1 MLLVLTH
8 VLLVQLT
15 VMLVPLVP
23 TVPPLNVL
31 LNSSLMVLTDVLLVS
46 LTVKFVLTPL
56 LVLLVNVI
64 PVILTMLPPM
74 FVTNVHLT
82 VELVLMVLLVLPLD
96 VTLDTSKT
104 PLVDVPLA
112 QTTVTLVLMLPPV
125 LLVLLDI

>member
-1 MLLVLTH
+1 
-8 VLLVQLT
+8 
-15 VMLVPLVP
+15 
-23 TVPPLNVL
+23 
-31 LNSSLMVLTDVLLVS
+31 MVLTDVLLVL